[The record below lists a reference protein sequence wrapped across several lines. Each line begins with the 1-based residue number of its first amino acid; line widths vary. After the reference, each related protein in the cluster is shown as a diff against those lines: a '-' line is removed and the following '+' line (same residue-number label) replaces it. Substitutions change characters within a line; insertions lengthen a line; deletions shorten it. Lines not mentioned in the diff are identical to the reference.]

1 MSNPLR
7 LNVLLLSFV
16 FICGISVYGLMSWPT
31 RAEEVNQAV
40 ASPYCAHLSPT
51 LTLEAKSAYA
61 IDVKTNTVL
70 YEKNAHLQLPLAS
83 LTKVMTI
90 LTVSE
95 ILSPDDVVTITSDS
109 LTPEGDVGLQQG
121 ERWTAQGLTD
131 FTLIISANDGAHALA
146 LASEKKLGGDETLFV
161 KRMNERADTLG
172 MNETF
177 FVDDTGL
184 DISKSTAGAYGSA
197 YDVTLLLK
205 HIAKTNPRIIEGST
219 SGNRT
224 FTSLDGRVH
233 EAKNTSM
240 VITNLP
246 GAIGSKTGF
255 TDLAGGNL
263 AVVFEALPGRP
274 VVAVV
279 LGSSRDGRDS
289 DMETLAQA
297 VTSTLRRAIIC
308 KEGFPSTK

>member
-7 LNVLLLSFV
+7 FNIILLCFV
-16 FICGISVYGLMSWPT
+16 FICAISVYGLMSWPT
-31 RAEEVNQAV
+31 SAKEVNQTI
-40 ASPYCAHLSPT
+40 ASPYCAHLSPK
-51 LTLEAKSAYA
+51 LSLEAKSAYA
-61 IDVKTNTVL
+61 IDVKSNTVL
-70 YEKNAHLQLPLAS
+70 YEKASHLQLPLAS

-95 ILSPDDVVTITSDS
+95 ILSPNDVVTITDEA
-109 LTPEGDVGLQQG
+109 LTPEGDVGLKEG
-121 ERWTAQGLTD
+121 ERWSAQDLID

-146 LASEKKLGGDETLFV
+146 LASEKKLGSNDALFV
-161 KRMNERADTLG
+161 KRMNERADALG

-184 DISKSTAGAYGSA
+184 DISKNTAGAYGSA
-197 YDVTLLLK
+197 YDVALLFK
-205 HIAKTNPRIIEGST
+205 HIAKTNPRIIEAST

-297 VTSTLRRAIIC
+297 VTATLRRAIIC
-308 KEGFPSTK
+308 TSGI